1 MMLMRF
7 AMDNYYEHKMA
18 CKLDPRM
25 EVKAVQCID
34 EGWIS
39 KRLKEE

>member
-1 MMLMRF
+1 MMQMRF

-18 CKLDPRM
+18 CKMDPRM
-25 EVKAVQCID
+25 AVKGVQCID

-39 KRLKEE
+39 KQLKEE